1 MDEISGA
8 RMKKVHLIVY
18 SDYLCPWC
26 YNAAVRMRRL
36 EEELTDKVEISWRSY
51 LLRPRPDPDRTL
63 EKFREYTKSWLRP
76 AGDLDAASFRVWQSE
91 AGPPSHSLPP
101 HLVAKAAALVG
112 DAEFRRVHGALL
124 RAYFH
129 DSRDITDGATLAAIW
144 NECDLPRDAFDRH
157 REPELLHRVV
167 AEHNE
172 AREHGVTG
180 VPAVRVDGGDGV
192 VVGAHP
198 YSLYER
204 WVSRLS
210 AEAT

>member
-1 MDEISGA
+1 
-8 RMKKVHLIVY
+8 MKKVRLIVY

-26 YNAAVRMRRL
+26 YNAAVRLRRL
-36 EEELTDKVEISWRSY
+36 EEKMAESVDISWRSY
-51 LLRPRPDPDRTL
+51 LLRPQPDPNRSL

-76 AGDLDAASFRVWQSE
+76 AGDLDSGSFRVWESE

-101 HLVAKAAALVG
+101 HLVAKAAALLG
-112 DAEFRRVHGALL
+112 DAEFRRIHAALL
-124 RAYFH
+124 RSYFY
-129 DSRDITDGATLAAIW
+129 DNRDITDGATLAAIW
-144 NECDLPRDAFDRH
+144 EECGLAREGFERH
-157 REPELLHRVV
+157 RDPELLNLVV

-204 WVSRLS
+204 WVTRLA
-210 AEAT
+210 AELE